1 MLRKELK
8 LKIINQRNNTQI
20 QNDTKKNRVTTQEVG
35 ANLEEVVQV
44 ILHNQEVT
52 QMIILTQMMINI
64 ILKGNTVKIKAI
76 TEEKTRM
83 KKGI

>member
-20 QNDTKKNRVTTQEVG
+20 QNDTKKNRETTQEVG

-76 TEEKTRM
+76 IEEKTRM